1 MTTIHITCGESVAAA
16 LSAALGDAGCAGRV
30 IALHD
35 DLTVG
40 PLRHTDESANDRVAF
55 WQRVGGIAEATLRGE
70 AAMFD
75 ALEEGDAAVVIWHT
89 PDAAGQLALRRVC
102 YRLRNTPQRLNEVR
116 LCADDTTAARLAPHL
131 GDAAPI
137 SVLRITRLALEWQ
150 EARYANGETRRW
162 RDNTFT
168 SGTFAELDALIVD
181 AADAARGEW
190 ISPAQIGAALPRA
203 GAGFTVCEPV
213 VLWRLR
219 ELGANGSLR
228 LRDDLHAAR
237 APEAPSA
244 RANAAAVSRQGA
256 AHLFLPR

>member
-1 MTTIHITCGESVAAA
+1 MTTIHITCGEGVAAA
-16 LSAALGDAGCAGRV
+16 LGAALREANRAGRV
-30 IALHD
+30 ITLHD

-40 PLRHTDESANDRVAF
+40 PLRHADESANDRIAF
-55 WQRVGGIAEATLRGE
+55 WQRVGAAAEPVLRGE

-75 ALEEGDAAVVIWHT
+75 ALAEGDDPVVVWHT
-89 PDAAGQLALRRVC
+89 HDAADQLALRRVC
-102 YRLRNTPQRLNEVR
+102 YRLRLAPQRLNEVR
-116 LCADDTTAARLAPHL
+116 LSADDSAAARIAARVD
-131 GDAAPI
+131 DAAPI

-168 SGTFAELDALIVD
+168 SWTYAELDALILDIVD
-181 AADAARGEW
+181 AACDEW
-190 ISPAQIGAALPRA
+190 LSPARIGAALPSM

-219 ELGANGSLR
+219 ELGANGGLR
-228 LRDDLHAAR
+228 VRDDLHAAR
-237 APEAPSA
+237 APGEPSA
-244 RANAAAVSRQGA
+244 HADAAVGHAISA